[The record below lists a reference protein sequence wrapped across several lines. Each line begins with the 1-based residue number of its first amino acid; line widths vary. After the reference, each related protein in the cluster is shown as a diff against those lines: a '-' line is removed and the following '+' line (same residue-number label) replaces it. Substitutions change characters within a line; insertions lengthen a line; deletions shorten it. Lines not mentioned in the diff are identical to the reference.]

1 MSKKNIRMI
10 PAQMARVEFLS
21 RGKSIKTIAKEYD
34 IHVLDVEK
42 ALREELQMMLDYCRT
57 H

>member
-1 MSKKNIRMI
+1 MSNQKTRYI
-10 PAQMARVEFLS
+10 PSQMVRVEFLS
-21 RGKSIKTIAKEYD
+21 RGKSIKEIAKEYD

-42 ALREELQMMLDYCRT
+42 ALKDELQIMLDYCRT

>member
-1 MSKKNIRMI
+1 MSSKPRIVPSGLVRI
-10 PAQMARVEFLS
+10 EFMG

-42 ALREELQMMLDYCRT
+42 ALREELEMMLDYCRK